1 MVYPQFIPDPLCYV
15 PINPDLKC
23 GEEWTTVAYGSE
35 NDDYDDD
42 HRSPITF
49 HMTLPPKKQHRAAG
63 DVAARLNFNCRDKS
77 SGVLLPSEPIA
88 QSKSSEDDEHMGD
101 PFFFHDGYYLEA
113 KTGFQPWPGTRLMV
127 EAFTLHTFERMRHWQ
142 TRLASGNL
150 NILEVGAGVGIVGI
164 SLAALGG
171 CVLITD
177 LPVLVEHSI
186 RPNLRR
192 NRCIENE
199 DDDNFERHC
208 GVTNHDNFF
217 LQSEERSSNGNG
229 TTQAVVLDWFK
240 PISEQLPR
248 ATSSAIEVIIGCDCM
263 WMSKLVEPLLEVVS
277 TIFQHYLSNITSTT
291 TTTRT
296 QPSFFFTYQRRNQS
310 GVFIGL
316 EELLARIKQRGWNV
330 DCVSWRTIYDKEEG
344 NHELYLFEVT
354 PANS

>member
-1 MVYPQFIPDPLCYV
+1 
-15 PINPDLKC
+15 
-23 GEEWTTVAYGSE
+23 
-35 NDDYDDD
+35 
-42 HRSPITF
+42 
-49 HMTLPPKKQHRAAG
+49 
-63 DVAARLNFNCRDKS
+63 
-77 SGVLLPSEPIA
+77 
-88 QSKSSEDDEHMGD
+88 
-101 PFFFHDGYYLEA
+101 
-113 KTGFQPWPGTRLMV
+113 MV
-127 EAFTLHTFERMRHWQ
+127 EAFTCMEGNERMGYWQ
-142 TRLASGNL
+142 TRLVSGNL

-192 NRCIENE
+192 NRCNENV
-199 DDDNFERHC
+199 DDDNNFKRHC
-208 GVTNHDNFF
+208 GRSTNHDNFF
-217 LQSEERSSNGNG
+217 LESSEEYSSNGNG
-229 TTQAVVLDWFK
+229 SAQAVVLDWFI
-240 PISEQLPR
+240 PLSEQLPY
-248 ATSSAIEVIIGCDCM
+248 ATTSAVEVIIGCDCM

-291 TTTRT
+291 TTRT

-316 EELLARIKQRGWNV
+316 EELLARINQRGWNV